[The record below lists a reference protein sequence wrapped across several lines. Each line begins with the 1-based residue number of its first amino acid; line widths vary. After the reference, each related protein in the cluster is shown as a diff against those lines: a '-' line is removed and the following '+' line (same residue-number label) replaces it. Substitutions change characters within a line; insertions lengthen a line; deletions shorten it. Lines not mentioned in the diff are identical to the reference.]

1 MTENK
6 SNQQDSSKP
15 AAVYFKSLTIRDVKC
30 FRGEHTIDL
39 SDGEGRP
46 AQWTVI
52 LGNNNTGK
60 TTILKCLAGLEAIL
74 TSARIT
80 INENDYNEIDI
91 SIPNINIERLGIE
104 RHSSVI
110 STLFARNNNFNK
122 GSLANHEFE
131 VFPWKWG
138 RGSKTIYQNDRFADK
153 LIIESFGPS
162 RVSLVTHI
170 DFETGKTERYSGIL
184 QEVGILEGEEWILQ
198 LNFAALQNNDI
209 SKWKARDI
217 LTKIEEILTS
227 GLLPDVKKI
236 RVSSKEKGQSFD
248 NFLEFQTD
256 FGWIRLRDLGY
267 GYQTMLAWVLDLVR
281 RMFERYPESPNPI
294 QEPAIVLVDEID
306 LHLHPEWQRKI
317 IAHLT
322 KYFPNTQF
330 IVTAHSPLVVQSAEK
345 INLVL
350 LEKEGDHVN
359 IAQPKIQT
367 YKGWTSEEI
376 LSDLMGLGERIHS
389 DAYLALLEQFET
401 AIDNED
407 YESAKTAHDEIAKIV
422 HPNSNVPK
430 LMRLRMSSL
439 VPA

>member
-1 MTENK
+1 MEKNN
-6 SNQQDSSKP
+6 SEQKP
-15 AAVYFKSLTIRDVKC
+15 AAIYFKSLTIRDVKC
-30 FRGEHTIDL
+30 FRGEHSIDL

-60 TTILKCLAGLEAIL
+60 TTLLKCLAGLEALSTTAYSKNDEDDFDEIEIIIPRVYSERSL
-74 TSARIT
+74 FGINKSAF
-80 INENDYNEIDI
+80 
-91 SIPNINIERLGIE
+91 
-104 RHSSVI
+104 VV
-110 STLFARNNNFNK
+110 STLFFCNNIKITN
-122 GSLANHEFE
+122 SLSSHEFE
-131 VFPWKWG
+131 ILKWKWG
-138 RGSKTIYQNDRFADK
+138 LGLDTNIQDK
-153 LIIESFGPS
+153 DFTKQLVIESYGPT
-162 RVSLVTHI
+162 RILPVTNI
-170 DFETGKTERYSGIL
+170 DFGTGDEMPHSGL
-184 QEVGILEGEEWILQ
+184 HQSVGLSSAEEWMLQ
-198 LNFAALQNNDI
+198 LDFAAHRGNDI

-217 LTKIEEILTS
+217 LTKIEEILTC
-227 GLLPDVKKI
+227 GLLPDVKKT
-236 RVSSKEKGQSFD
+236 RVTTKENGQSFD
-248 NFLEFQTD
+248 NFIEFQTD

-281 RMFERYPESPNPI
+281 RMFERYPDSPNPI
-294 QEPAIVLVDEID
+294 REPAIVLVDEID

-359 IAQPKIQT
+359 IRQPKIQT

-376 LSDLMGLGERIHS
+376 LSDLMGLGERVHS
-389 DAYLALLEQFET
+389 DVYLQLLEQF
-401 AIDNED
+401 DNALENDD
-407 YESAKTAHDEIAKIV
+407 YESAKSAHDGLAKIV
-422 HPNSNVPK
+422 HPDSNVPK